1 MVNGRKVSE
10 VNTMYCSLILTI
22 ALSVT
27 ATHVQAALI
36 TNESSNLLSNP
47 SFEPGTPAFL
57 PPGVP
62 GVDRWSEE
70 NADLIIGES
79 FGIIPFEGNGMVRLN
94 ATGGV
99 TSQLGQF
106 IDVSSWAAE
115 IDAGNLAVSLSALYN
130 SSTPGTIVSTLVVA
144 RSDVSYRGSSL
155 IGGGTFE
162 SNLTLDSSLETWET
176 VSLGVDNP
184 VFLPSGTRFIDAE
197 VIAINNTIPNG
208 AFVDAV
214 DLRVA
219 SFQEVKVPEPATIL
233 GTATAIGCILLKR
246 KQAN

>member
-1 MVNGRKVSE
+1 
-10 VNTMYCSLILTI
+10 LPFL
-22 ALSVT
+22 LQ

-47 SFEPGTPAFL
+47 GFEPGTPAFL

-70 NADLIIGES
+70 NADLIIGEN

-94 ATGGV
+94 DTGGV

-106 IDVSSWAAE
+106 IDVGSWAAE

-130 SSTPGTIVSTLVVA
+130 SPTPETIVSTLVVA
-144 RSDVSYRGSSL
+144 RSDVSYSGSSL
-155 IGGGTFE
+155 IEAFE
-162 SNLTLDSSLETWET
+162 FSLTLDSSLETWET

-184 VFLPSGTRFIDAE
+184 VFLPPGTRFIDAE
-197 VIAINNTIPNG
+197 VIAINNTIPDG

-219 SFQEVKVPEPATIL
+219 SFQQVKVPEPATIL
-233 GTATAIGCILLKR
+233 GTATAIGFGMLLKR